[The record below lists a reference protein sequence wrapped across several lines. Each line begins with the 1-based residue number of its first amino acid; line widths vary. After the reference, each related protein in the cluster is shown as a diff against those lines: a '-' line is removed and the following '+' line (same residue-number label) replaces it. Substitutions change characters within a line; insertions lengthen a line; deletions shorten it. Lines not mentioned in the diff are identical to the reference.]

1 MTTGARATGATT
13 HARAPRRHGL
23 TPAQWYCLLAGAGLL
38 LAGLFGFIADAT
50 FDTVRSGVD
59 EEGGNAP
66 GRLQGDSFLGF
77 EVNGWHN
84 LVHVLSGVVLLS
96 VFRKAGLARTVALA
110 FGLVYGAVTI
120 IGLIDGEDVLGFIPV
135 NGADNVLHLALSG
148 LGIISALMSK
158 RDHGAGHDRS
168 GRPHGDGTVHDSQAS
183 NGRQDRRF
191 DREVVAPAGDSTPES
206 RETTSRQRR

>member
-1 MTTGARATGATT
+1 MTTGTRAAGATT
-13 HARAPRRHGL
+13 SHGGAPRRRGL

-50 FDTVRSGVD
+50 FDTVRSGID

-96 VFRKAGLARTVALA
+96 AFRKAGPARTVALA
-110 FGLVYGAVTI
+110 FGLVYGLVTI
-120 IGLIDGEDVLGFIPV
+120 LGLIDGEDVLGFIPV

-148 LGIISALMSK
+148 LGIISALMSR
-158 RDHGAGHDRS
+158 RDHSADAGGSRDE
-168 GRPHGDGTVHDSQAS
+168 TVDNGSAG
-183 NGRQDRRF
+183 NGRQDARF
-191 DREVVAPAGDSTPES
+191 DREVVAPADGSTPQS
-206 RETTSRQRR
+206 RETTSRERR